1 VFRRKHLAVIDDSRA
16 PAFAGKA
23 VRGGTRVFADQA
35 ACPFRAFAHWRLG
48 AAGLETPEAGLD
60 AAQRGQLLHAL
71 MKHLW
76 GVLGGSSSLQ
86 QDLAPAIEKSADL
99 AVKELGLEGRFAEL
113 ERARLARLA
122 AEWLEIEKRRAPF
135 EVVATEKPVAF
146 QVAGIEFNGRIDRMD
161 KVKGGH
167 ALIDYKTS
175 RAPSPKHWEPPRPDD
190 PQMPLYA
197 VTAEEEIA
205 AVAFAKLR
213 PGDMKYMGFSKDD
226 KAIEGVKRAKAWKP
240 LLRAWRDEADALG
253 GAFAAGEALVDPKR
267 GLQTCRHC
275 DLHTL
280 CRVFE
285 KINVLT
291 ESEDE

>member
-1 VFRRKHLAVIDDSRA
+1 
-16 PAFAGKA
+16 
-23 VRGGTRVFADQA
+23 
-35 ACPFRAFAHWRLG
+35 
-48 AAGLETPEAGLD
+48 
-60 AAQRGQLLHAL
+60 

-76 GVLGGSSSLQ
+76 GFLGGSSSLQ
-86 QDLAPAIEKSADL
+86 QDLGPSIEKSADL

-122 AEWLEIEKRRAPF
+122 AEWLEIEKGRPPF
-135 EVVATEKPVAF
+135 EVVATEKPVRF
-146 QVAGIEFNGRIDRMD
+146 KLAGIELNGRIDRMD

-175 RAPSPKHWEPPRPDD
+175 RAPSPKQWEPPRPDD

-213 PGDMKYMGFSKDD
+213 PGDMKFMGFSREEKIID
-226 KAIEGVKRAKAWKP
+226 GVKQAKAWKP
-240 LLRAWRDEADALG
+240 LLKAWRDEADSLG
-253 GAFAAGEALVDPKR
+253 AAFASGAALVDPKR

-275 DLHTL
+275 DLQTL
-280 CRVFE
+280 CRVYE
-285 KINVLT
+285 KLSALT
-291 ESEDE
+291 EEEFPEEGE